1 MAYNILLVD
10 DSSVVR
16 KVIRR
21 TFALTTIEVGEMFDA
36 GNGKEGIALLKEK
49 WIDLVFLDINMP
61 VMNGVEMV
69 EAMRADETLKNTPVV
84 IVSTEGASE
93 RVARLK
99 ELGVKQY
106 LRKPV
111 TPEQLVETIETLLG
125 GKNS

>member
-21 TFALTTIEVGEMFDA
+21 TFALTNIEVGEMFDA
-36 GNGKEGIALLKEK
+36 GNGKEGLALLKEK

-61 VMNGVEMV
+61 IMNGVEMV
-69 EAMRADETLKNTPVV
+69 EVMRGDEALKNTPVV

-99 ELGVKQY
+99 ELGVKRY

-111 TPEQLVETIETLLG
+111 SPEQLVETIEALLG
-125 GKNS
+125 GKN